1 MSRKWRNI
9 LIAVLVIGAI
19 VALFLLLPKGPDNYY
34 DKYKDTYAAYQKTY
48 ADSSRTSGNV
58 VVDVSA
64 FSYNEEM
71 EIELQKEKEAQAQ
84 KEKEEQERQES
95 EETADD
101 NGEAEALDGTEDAQ
115 ETSSEE
121 TEGTEIASD
130 VSSDETPEASS
141 PEPAE
146 GEGADQE
153 ENPAD
158 PEDLPSDDQILADA
172 GNEDDTAAS
181 DPSIPNKLEM
191 TWKVNVPKAGLYNII
206 VNYELENTDVA
217 ERSVLINSESPF
229 DEAKTIEFYQ
239 EGDKITVDENGIRT
253 VACRD
258 DLGDYPSPYVFM
270 FKEGENTITFT
281 ATDKKRMT
289 VRGMTLVPP
298 SGDTTGTEGIIS
310 YASYLDALGDK
321 DKPEKGAIVTIDPVE
336 VIDENGA
343 TADASQYKIDIGK
356 YYEDMARRAAEN
368 GEEVDI
374 SAYYKAKEEANQT
387 DALFYQEGILTEDGS
402 AVKWEVNV
410 EQDGLYNIQMDYLTV
425 KSRGIDIERKIRIGL
440 PEDGGPESNAVSE
453 EAKALDDVPF
463 SGADTLT
470 FSRLWKDKGKVEEDN
485 QGNQRR
491 PSQEEIYGKVQR
503 VKFKDS
509 LGYETEPYSFY
520 FKKGINYITLE
531 AVNEP
536 VIVCN
541 LQLTPIAQY
550 PTYDVYLS
558 EVQSENPNVAM
569 TETGR
574 NYVQKVQGESAVLRS
589 SPSLYARYD
598 RSSSE
603 TDPYDVSRTILN
615 YIGGDPWTHPG
626 EWIQWDFEVPE
637 DGYYNISIKARQMY
651 QRGAL
656 SARTIYIDEK
666 VPFDAM
672 KAITFGYN
680 TSWEM
685 RTLADADG
693 NPYRFFLKAGS
704 HTLRME
710 VTMGQMG
717 PVLNDVKESID
728 RLNSIYLKIL
738 VLTGATPD
746 RFRDYNLAKVYPDAI
761 RRMERES
768 KRLYKIVDDIVSIT
782 GQKSDRAAVAQTLAI
797 QLETF
802 VESNERITESFSN
815 FKDNITSLGTAMQNM
830 SESKLDIDLIMIT
843 GDENIK
849 AVPEVRDNFFK
860 SAAHEIRSCVSSFFV
875 DYNSLGD
882 KYEDTDDVLEVWIT
896 TGRDQSTVLKAM
908 VDDTFTKQTGIKVN
922 IKLVQADAILTA
934 VVAGNGPDVVM
945 TVSGW
950 FAVNYAMRNAVEDL
964 TQFEEFSKV
973 IEDFQPSILQP
984 LTYDNGTKVGVY
996 GLPETMNFN
1005 VLFYRQ
1011 DVMEKYGLKI
1021 PETWDELISEL
1032 PTIQGHSLTVAVP
1045 FPDIA
1050 VADISVLNSLIYQNQ
1065 QAVYQ
1070 EEAAIYDK
1078 DAKHTVI
1085 AEEPGVG
1092 AFKKYTSLYN
1102 DYGLP
1107 VVYDFVS
1114 RFRSGEMPLGIA
1126 SYATFNTLMV
1136 SAPEIRGRWNFTLFP
1151 GTVKQDK
1158 NGTPIL
1164 DENGNP
1170 VIDHTVQTDG
1180 LCCMMVATDDEKT
1193 KQNAWEYMKWWV
1205 SKDAQVRFGR
1215 EMESILGASARYQT
1229 ANIKALQELAW
1240 SRDQLQ
1246 VLLKQIEQTRGFP
1259 EIAGGYSTTRHITN
1273 AIRRVINTKEDPRE
1287 TLLNY
1292 ARTINEEIKIK
1303 RKEFGLPID

>member
-1 MSRKWRNI
+1 MSRKWRNVLIGI
-9 LIAVLVIGAI
+9 LVVGAI

-48 ADSSRTSGNV
+48 ADSSRTSGSIA
-58 VVDVSA
+58 VDVSA
-64 FSYNEEM
+64 FSFNEEL
-71 EIELQKEKEAQAQ
+71 EIQLQKEKEAQAQ
-84 KEKEEQERQES
+84 KEQEAQERLES
-95 EETADD
+95 EEAAGDAE
-101 NGEAEALDGTEDAQ
+101 GAAVEEAEAAPDIPSDENQTNDESAAAPADGTAEVSVDAP
-115 ETSSEE
+115 
-121 TEGTEIASD
+121 AAD
-130 VSSDETPEASS
+130 EASVPEEDPGEQENGTS
-141 PEPAE
+141 PDSITADNANEANAAE
-146 GEGADQE
+146 
-153 ENPAD
+153 N
-158 PEDLPSDDQILADA
+158 
-172 GNEDDTAAS
+172 

-206 VNYELENTDVA
+206 VDYELDSTDSV

-239 EGDKITVDENGIRT
+239 EGDKITIDGNGVRT
-253 VACRD
+253 VALRD

-270 FKEGENTITFT
+270 FKEGENTITFA

-289 VRGMTLVPP
+289 VRGITLVPP
-298 SGDTTGTEGIIS
+298 SGDATGSEGVIS
-310 YASYLDALGDK
+310 YASYLDAMGDK
-321 DKPEKGAIVTIDPVE
+321 EKPAVSVAVPMDPVE
-336 VIDENGA
+336 ILDENGA
-343 TADASQYKIDIGK
+343 KADVAQYKIDIGK
-356 YYEDMARRAAEN
+356 YYEDMAHQAAEN
-368 GEEVDI
+368 GEETDI
-374 SAYYKAKEEANQT
+374 SAFYKAKEENDPDT
-387 DALFYQEGILTEDGS
+387 VYYQEGILTEDGS
-402 AVKWEVNV
+402 KVKWEVNV
-410 EQDGLYNIQMDYLTV
+410 EQEGLYNIQMDYLTV
-425 KSRGIDIERKIRIGL
+425 RSRGIDIERKVRIGVA
-440 PEDGGPESNAVSE
+440 ENESQDGSAIGEGVS
-453 EAKALDDVPF
+453 KLDEVPF

-470 FSRLWKDKGKVEEDN
+470 FSRLWKDKGEVQEDN

-503 VKFKDS
+503 AKFKDS
-509 LGYETEPYSFY
+509 LGYETEPYAFY
-520 FKKGINYITLE
+520 FKKGLNYITLE

-536 VIVCN
+536 MIVCN
-541 LQLTPIAQY
+541 LELTPIQQY

-558 EVQSENPNVAM
+558 EVQSGHPDVAM
-569 TETGR
+569 TDTGK
-574 NYVQKVQGESAVLRS
+574 NYAQKIQGESASLRS

-603 TDPYDVSRTILN
+603 TEPYDVSRTILN

-666 VPFDAM
+666 VPFDTM
-672 KAITFGYN
+672 KAVTFGYN

-685 RTLADADG
+685 RTLSDAEG
-693 NPYRFFLKAGS
+693 NPYRFFLEAGS

-830 SESKLDIDLIMIT
+830 SESKLDVDLIMIT
-843 GDENIK
+843 GDGNGT
-849 AVPEVRDNFFK
+849 AVPQVHDNFFK

-908 VDDTFTKQTGIKVN
+908 VDDTFTQQTGIKVN

-964 TQFEEFSKV
+964 TQFEEFDKV
-973 IEDFQPSILQP
+973 IADFQPSILQP

-1021 PETWDELISEL
+1021 PETWDELIAEL

-1065 QAVYQ
+1065 QAVYH
-1070 EEAAIYDK
+1070 EEAAIYDR
-1078 DAKHTVI
+1078 DAKSTVI

-1151 GTVKQDK
+1151 GTVKLDEDGK
-1158 NGTPIL
+1158 PVL

-1180 LCCMMVATDDEKT
+1180 LCCMMVATDNEKT
-1193 KQNAWEYMKWWV
+1193 KQNAWEFMKWWV

-1229 ANIKALQELAW
+1229 ANLKALRELAW